1 MSSAWSYRRMKRLFP
16 LKPLVKPGNVEDR
29 HLLRVPQ
36 FVGTPGWL
44 LLTHNE
50 AGDPIAMFADLRDH
64 IELVYLVMDERMF
77 SDTLLRVVKLGPWRY
92 VVYDVP
98 VLNGK
103 SIHETLSYRDRQ
115 SKLEG
120 LLDLFHFPDL
130 IALETPDQVSLW
142 DTPLRGYEHYDE
154 DPGSLGV
161 FCPEK
166 E

>member
-16 LKPLVKPGNVEDR
+16 LKPLVKPGSVEDR
-29 HLLRVPQ
+29 HLLKVPQ

-50 AGDPIAMFADLRDH
+50 AGDPIAIFADTREHL
-64 IELVYLVMDERMF
+64 EVVYVVMDERIF
-77 SDTLLRVVKLGPWRY
+77 SDTVFRVVKLGPWRY
-92 VVYDVP
+92 VVYDVF

-103 SIHETLSYRDRQ
+103 PIHETMSYRDRQ
-115 SKLEG
+115 SRIEG

-142 DTPLRGYEHYDE
+142 DTPVRGYEHYDE
-154 DPGSLGV
+154 SPGTLGV

>member
-16 LKPLVKPGNVEDR
+16 LKPLVKPGSVEDR

-50 AGDPIAMFADLRDH
+50 AGDPIALFADTREHL
-64 IELVYLVMDERMF
+64 EVVYVVMDERIF
-77 SDTLLRVVKLGPWRY
+77 SDTLFRVVKLGPWRY

-103 SIHETLSYRDRQ
+103 SIHETVSYRERQ
-115 SKLEG
+115 SRIEG

-130 IALETPDQVSLW
+130 VALETPDQVSLW
-142 DTPLRGYEHYDE
+142 DTPVRGYEYYDE
-154 DPGSLGV
+154 APGTLGV

>member
-16 LKPLVKPGNVEDR
+16 LKPLVKPGSVEDR

-50 AGDPIAMFADLRDH
+50 AGDPIALFADTREHL
-64 IELVYLVMDERMF
+64 EVVYVVMDERIF
-77 SDTLLRVVKLGPWRY
+77 SDTLFRVIKLGPWRY

-154 DPGSLGV
+154 APGTLGV
-161 FCPEK
+161 FCPVK

>member
-1 MSSAWSYRRMKRLFP
+1 M
-16 LKPLVKPGNVEDR
+16 
-29 HLLRVPQ
+29 
-36 FVGTPGWL
+36 GTPGWL

-50 AGDPIAMFADLRDH
+50 AGDPIALFADTREHL
-64 IELVYLVMDERMF
+64 EVVYVVMDERIF
-77 SDTLLRVVKLGPWRY
+77 SDTLFRVIKLGPWRY

-154 DPGSLGV
+154 APGTLGV
-161 FCPEK
+161 FCPVK